1 MAERPVE
8 RGRGQVAAEAERD
21 QGQQGGGQP
30 EASRVPSGG
39 YAAPAGAGRLALLRH
54 AANHTHPPPRP
65 GRRRNRPHKR
75 RPSAAG

>member
-39 YAAPAGAGRLALLRH
+39 YAAPASAAAGP
-54 AANHTHPPPRP
+54 AATCRKPYPSAAAA
-65 GRRRNRPHKR
+65 
-75 RPSAAG
+75 RPSAEPAAQAPA